1 MLISRMIQPTVRVVR
16 LRRLRLAN
24 DKPMALEQAVVP
36 ARLFAAPESI
46 GNSLYAAL
54 EAAGVRPVRALQ
66 RLSAESLH
74 GEDAAALSVPVGSP
88 ALYIERI
95 SYLAD
100 GRPVEFTKCHYRGD
114 AYDFVVELTTS
125 GDGE

>member
-1 MLISRMIQPTVRVVR
+1 MREIADVPT
-16 LRRLRLAN
+16 
-24 DKPMALEQAVVP
+24 
-36 ARLFAAPESI
+36 RLFATPEAI

-54 EAAGVRPVRALQ
+54 ESAGVRPVRALQ
-66 RLSAESLH
+66 RLSAESLNAD
-74 GEDAAALSVPVGSP
+74 DAAILSVAAGSP

-114 AYDFVVELTTS
+114 AYDFVVELTMGGKS
-125 GDGE
+125 E